1 VIQEQGYF
9 HTSVRTLTSLVMLK
23 HNGRQVVVTPS
34 YEGPTHRFPFLLI
47 DRCFDYVEGQSIR
60 GIKCVT
66 ANEPFFQ
73 GHFPNRPLM
82 PGVLQIEAMA
92 QASAV
97 LMSKTLKVDAKTAG
111 IMFMSV
117 DNAKFRRPVRPG
129 DVLNIHVEVL
139 LGRRNIYKFAGKA
152 EVDGQLACEA
162 EWAAMKVD
170 LA

>member
-1 VIQEQGYF
+1 MKMSDIIDCDEIE
-9 HTSVRTLTSLVMLK
+9 RLI
-23 HNGRQVVVTPS
+23 P
-34 YEGPTHRFPFLLI
+34 HRFPFLLI

-152 EVDGQLACEA
+152 EVDGQLTCEA

>member
-1 VIQEQGYF
+1 MSDIIECEEIE
-9 HTSVRTLTSLVMLK
+9 LLI
-23 HNGRQVVVTPS
+23 P
-34 YEGPTHRFPFLLI
+34 HRFPFLLV

-60 GIKCVT
+60 AIKCVS

-73 GHFPNRPLM
+73 GHFPGRPLM

-97 LMSKTLKVDAKTAG
+97 LMSKTLKVDSKVSG

-117 DNAKFRRPVRPG
+117 DNAKFRKPVRPG
-129 DVLNIHVEVL
+129 DVLDMRIQVL
-139 LGRRNIYKFAGKA
+139 LGRRNIYKFSGRA
-152 EVDGQLACEA
+152 EIDGQLACEA

-170 LA
+170 LT

>member
-1 VIQEQGYF
+1 MSDLIECDEIE
-9 HTSVRTLTSLVMLK
+9 TLI
-23 HNGRQVVVTPS
+23 P
-34 YEGPTHRFPFLLI
+34 HRFPFLLI

-73 GHFPNRPLM
+73 GHFPGRPLM

-97 LMSKTLKVDAKTAG
+97 LMSKTLKVDPKTAG

-117 DNAKFRRPVRPG
+117 EAAKFRRPVRPG
-129 DVLNIHVEVL
+129 DVLDMKVEVVM
-139 LGRRNIYKFAGKA
+139 GRRNVYKFAGTA
-152 EVDGQLACEA
+152 TVNGQLACEA
-162 EWAAMKVD
+162 QWAAMKVD
-170 LA
+170 LV